1 MHLSS
6 VHKPGEGVQVV
17 KFLYREQEGGFKLYF
32 LSLVTFESD
41 SGLLTPCSSS
51 LLCFY
56 QILLSLKKEVKKE
69 LTLPFQPF
77 HLAHLP

>member
-6 VHKPGEGVQVV
+6 VHKPGEGMQLV
-17 KFLYREQEGGFKLYF
+17 KFLYREQEGGFKLCF

-56 QILLSLKKEVKKE
+56 QILLSLKKKR
-69 LTLPFQPF
+69 
-77 HLAHLP
+77 